1 MLLFYYS
8 SLEEVDDQSAQ
19 VLHDVID
26 RFNAIVDDS
35 DVLSATEMS
44 EKFRYLKDVVL
55 TVQKYCF
62 AKDALKHDGIM
73 LYDILNQMCL
83 SLDDYDSSIFYG
95 EKYLEEIKKLGDE
108 EEIVNAK
115 AFLATSYHSAAVS
128 IAACVFENG
137 PTDGTYNTELIPAED
152 RKHAEELNMKSADL
166 FHEAYID
173 FTRLALK
180 KATEMKLVDA
190 SLQKRVD
197 DDHLVET
204 METLTKAVDECKDKE
219 SEGFQQI
226 LDYLD
231 NAMEMNEKVGKR
243 VLSDVVFGERRHLV

>member
-1 MLLFYYS
+1 MLLLLSYF

-19 VLHDVID
+19 LLHEVID
-26 RFNAIVDDS
+26 RFNAIIDES
-35 DVLSATEMS
+35 DVLSATELND
-44 EKFRYLKDVVL
+44 KFRYLKDVVL

-62 AKDALKHDGIM
+62 AKDELKHDGVM

-95 EKYLEEIKKLGDE
+95 QKYLDEVKKLGDDE
-108 EEIVNAK
+108 ETVSAK
-115 AFLATSYHSAAVS
+115 AFLATSCHSAAVS

-152 RKHAEELNMKSADL
+152 RKQAEELNMKSADL

-173 FTRLALK
+173 FIHLALK
-180 KATEMKLVDA
+180 KATEMKLIDA
-190 SLQKRVD
+190 NLQDLVD

-204 METLTKAVDECKDKE
+204 GDTLTKAIDEYKDKE

-243 VLSDVVFGERRHLV
+243 GDL